1 MGLSVPALTFEPSA
15 SLGIAEFS
23 RDPDEPVKLATF
35 GDRIVAVTERGAV
48 AITTHEK
55 LRPFASESITSKAGA
70 IGYLSAC
77 LKAFAL

>member
-1 MGLSVPALTFEPSA
+1 LSVPALTLRPSA

-48 AITTHEK
+48 AITFHEK
-55 LRPFASESITSKAGA
+55 LRAFASESITRQSWSHRVS
-70 IGYLSAC
+70 LC
-77 LKAFAL
+77 LP